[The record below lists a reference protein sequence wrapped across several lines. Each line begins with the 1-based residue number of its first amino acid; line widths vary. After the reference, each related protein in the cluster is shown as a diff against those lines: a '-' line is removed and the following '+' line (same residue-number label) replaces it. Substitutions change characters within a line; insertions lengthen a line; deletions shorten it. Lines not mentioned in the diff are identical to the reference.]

1 MKRSMQG
8 FTLIEIMIVAL
19 IIGMTASLIA
29 ISIGDNKADK
39 APKTEAEAFVH
50 AVDFVS
56 EYAALNGEVI
66 GMFAVPKNTEDSLGK
81 KWCYDWKRNRA
92 NEWVALPEDSLVEHC
107 MAESVQWEMV
117 IEGHVY
123 VYDPDLE
130 IQPPTLV
137 FSPSGE
143 TTAVEM
149 SMFEEGTTNT
159 ETQHIQIDL
168 MGGICWPEGEKDQ
181 DKDPK
186 DICHVR

>member
-1 MKRSMQG
+1 MQG

-29 ISIGDNKADK
+29 ISIGDNKADN
-39 APKTEAEAFVH
+39 APKKEAEAFIQ

-66 GMFAVPKNTEDSLGK
+66 GMFAVPKNTEESTGK
-81 KWCYDWKRNRA
+81 KWCYDWKRFRL
-92 NEWVALPEDSLVEHC
+92 NEWAALPEDSLSEHC
-107 MAESVQWEMV
+107 MAETVQWEMV
-117 IEGHVY
+117 IEGHAY

-130 IQPPTLV
+130 VQPPTLV

-143 TTAVEM
+143 TTPVEM
-149 SMFEEGTTNT
+149 SIYEEGTANT
-159 ETQHIQIDL
+159 ETQHIQLDL
-168 MGGICWPEGEKDQ
+168 MGGSCWPEGEKDL